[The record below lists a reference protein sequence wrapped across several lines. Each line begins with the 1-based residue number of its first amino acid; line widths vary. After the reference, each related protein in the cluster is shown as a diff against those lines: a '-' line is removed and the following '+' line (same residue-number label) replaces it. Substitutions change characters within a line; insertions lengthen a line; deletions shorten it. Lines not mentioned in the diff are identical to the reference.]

1 MNNSNDAKA
10 GIGDAEREMPALF
23 GARRL
28 PSDVFV
34 PLGSPNR
41 EAYWGM
47 IVAIYRTYFAAGA
60 PPLPSEGVYH
70 SELTDLL
77 EQRILRVAHWERD
90 ADITPEVNAGTKA
103 NAALALLARTGW
115 LKRELYGARH
125 TYRMPPIVQRFL
137 DSLIDFAEEGPVL
150 IGGKIQLIYNQVR
163 AVSLD
168 PARNV
173 AAFSETAKHVHGLI
187 ILLKG
192 LETRVREV
200 ISDVASMQETP
211 DLVRQFFGEYVGRLL
226 VADYHRMFTQ
236 EHPLQYRSQI
246 LDMIHELNGRP
257 AMRQLLVN
265 GYRHEFGF
273 SSVVEAERR
282 YEKDLFNYLLLE
294 DVSLHL
300 QALQRAVAEGTARAV
315 AIVEYRLR
323 NSRLAAKIARAIEAV
338 RDGEESV
345 EHVPIPL
352 LRGDMLS
359 PHAIAKPREL
369 PVPKVSEKL
378 IDEDWTEEELAY
390 LEAKRRMRDARSI
403 SRASVEN
410 LLAIQ
415 PPGKI
420 FSESIR
426 IETVENLFTYLA
438 LSRQASQQDV
448 GGRVGSGKGRGLMPP
463 RIELYADPG
472 QRSENEFFEGPRFVI
487 YRE

>member
-1 MNNSNDAKA
+1 MNYTDLTGNRVED
-10 GIGDAEREMPALF
+10 GERETPALF

-28 PSDVFV
+28 PSDLFV

-60 PPLPSEGVYH
+60 PPLPGEGVYH
-70 SELTDLL
+70 GELTDLL

-90 ADITPEVNAGTKA
+90 PDIAPDVNGSVKA
-103 NAALALLARTGW
+103 NAALALFARTGW

-125 TYRMPPIVQRFL
+125 TYRMPPVVQRFL

-150 IGGKIQLIYNQVR
+150 IGGKILLIYNQVT
-163 AVSLD
+163 AVSRD
-168 PARNV
+168 AARNV

-187 ILLKG
+187 VLLKG

-211 DLVRQFFGEYVGRLL
+211 ELVRQFFGEYVGRLL

-236 EHPLQYRSQI
+236 EHPLQFRSQI

-257 AMRQLLVN
+257 AMRQLLID
-265 GYRHEFGF
+265 GYRQEFGLA
-273 SSVVEAERR
+273 SMDEAERR

-294 DVSLHL
+294 DVGLHL

-315 AIVEYRLR
+315 SIVEYRLR
-323 NSRLAAKIARAIEAV
+323 NSRLAAKIARAIEAI
-338 RDGEESV
+338 RDGDESV
-345 EHVPIPL
+345 SDVPIPL
-352 LRGDMLS
+352 LRGEMLS

-369 PVPKVSEKL
+369 PAPRPAEKL
-378 IDEDWTEEELAY
+378 IDDDWSEEELAY

-415 PPGKI
+415 PPGNVT
-420 FSESIR
+420 SES
-426 IETVENLFTYLA
+426 
-438 LSRQASQQDV
+438 V
-448 GGRVGSGKGRGLMPP
+448 GV
-463 RIELYADPG
+463 A
-472 QRSENEFFEGPRFVI
+472 QR
-487 YRE
+487 